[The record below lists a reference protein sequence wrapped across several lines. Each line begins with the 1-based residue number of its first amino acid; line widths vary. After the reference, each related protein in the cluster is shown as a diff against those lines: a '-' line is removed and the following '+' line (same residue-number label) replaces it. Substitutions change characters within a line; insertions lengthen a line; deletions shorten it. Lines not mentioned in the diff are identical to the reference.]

1 MKCELT
7 FRSGRTR
14 PTRAKSSGLE
24 RLLRIRSLAGC
35 TTDTHESRF
44 RKRQG
49 EHHSLGRT
57 YRRRPNRITRRPQ
70 ATALTD
76 VTQWQGAKVGSH
88 LEGLDRDLKRHRS
101 LIPMKLSLLIGAE
114 HRPLTRWHS
123 VLPSTWNKSA
133 SRGSLGS
140 TVSQLE
146 TTCLM
151 ARRRGSRHSRRAC
164 DSLPSRARADPYSSF
179 AAPQP
184 NSAVHKPRDLVP
196 LLKAWGAMQHLS
208 PTDQRF
214 RRVLAHA
221 RSDSASGSV

>member
-88 LEGLDRDLKRHRS
+88 LEGLDRDLKRCS
-101 LIPMKLSLLIGAE
+101 LVRNIA
-114 HRPLTRWHS
+114 PLTRWHS
-123 VLPSTWNKSA
+123 VLRSTWNKSA

-196 LLKAWGAMQHLS
+196 LLKGWGAMQHLS

-214 RRVLAHA
+214 RRVLAPA
-221 RSDSASGSV
+221 RSASASGSV